1 MAFAVGELGLRL
13 EEFYDM
19 AWCEFLLKSFAYHRI
34 KDNEWELQRLLNYN
48 ILISSSVDTK
58 KLPKFDKFL
67 KAKETGRT
75 SNVTDEAREL
85 FRQRVNE
92 YNEKIKNKGKNK
104 NKDE

>member
-1 MAFAVGELGLRL
+1 MAFAVGELNLRL

-34 KDNEWELQRLLNYN
+34 KENEWELQRLLNYN
-48 ILISSSVDTK
+48 ILISSAVDTK

-67 KAKETGRT
+67 KAKET

-85 FRQRVNE
+85 FRQRVKE
-92 YNEKIKNKGKNK
+92 YEEKIKNKK
-104 NKDE
+104 